1 MIFLSNDPNLLL
13 LILAEFKRKRMRVGK
28 DSNIEDIQR
37 ELEGE
42 FADAHIFINNRMSQ
56 LQDDDRVGDVYEV
69 GDVLTVLGAP
79 QDMARSNTDFRPPDD
94 ILVVVERNNKE
105 GTHKII
111 FIPICNRPQDFKFRS
126 SEFFPYI
133 AVFR

>member
-1 MIFLSNDPNLLL
+1 
-13 LILAEFKRKRMRVGK
+13 MRVGK
-28 DSNIEDIQR
+28 DSNIEDIQK

-79 QDMARSNTDFRPPDD
+79 QDMARSNKDYRPPDD
-94 ILVVVERNNKE
+94 ILMI
-105 GTHKII
+105 T
-111 FIPICNRPQDFKFRS
+111 
-126 SEFFPYI
+126 
-133 AVFR
+133 